1 MRLNKAYIQENL
13 RNVLLASLPL
23 GPPQWSSDV
32 ASAHYSLFQ
41 TSTLRC
47 HGDHQTPGLLH
58 AYFKKKQV
66 LIYFTKGWEILH
78 LSTQTVGQNNQDSFE
93 KHAIWTLCWGY
104 NLGTWVHSYKIWVKR
119 FLFVW

>member
-93 KHAIWTLCWGY
+93 KHFYSVLS
-104 NLGTWVHSYKIWVKR
+104 NLNKISNSARRGGVGR
-119 FLFVW
+119 GGHQD